1 MLLVLGLVNA
11 YVFVWRDESALGDLG
26 QLSAA
31 SIGGGGGPL
40 PPLGEPPERA
50 CGGDPVRIFDGL
62 DDLLRLETALS
73 SGYTLRLALLRMGV
87 RSEEIDRIESDVR
100 STVDLGL
107 LGGSGAPVRVAM
119 DRSGGVHA
127 LEVELAEGHVLQAC
141 REDASDPV
149 FTVRN
154 LQHPLR
160 ADVVV
165 VGVELGRDAELRTAI
180 EAVDEKPEL
189 AEIVAAHL
197 AHDVDFMNDARPGDT
212 LQVMVEKRWLGRHF
226 HRYGSVMAVRFRGQ
240 AARVAYFYYKPEGAP
255 GGYFDHEG
263 RRMRR
268 ALLRTPVRYHPVH
281 PEARALLEPSMEI
294 AHGRLGA
301 VYRLR
306 EGAPLVAVGDAEV
319 REVGRTLEQGNYVD
333 LELEDGTVA
342 RYAHLLRVIGELE
355 PGMAVRQGQVIGLAG
370 HSGRTPH
377 DRLRFELWVEEDGDM
392 TTIDPM
398 RLTAKGTNRPLL
410 VGEPIP
416 EDQLERF
423 RADTTPW
430 MKALKLAQR

>member
-1 MLLVLGLVNA
+1 MLFVLGLVNA
-11 YVFVWRDESALGDLG
+11 YVFIWRDESALSDLG
-26 QLSAA
+26 QLGAA
-31 SIGGGGGPL
+31 AIGGGGGPL
-40 PPLGEPPERA
+40 PPLGEPPERG
-50 CGGDPVRIFDGL
+50 CSGDPVRIFDGL

-73 SGYTLRLALLRMGV
+73 SGYTLRLALLHLGV
-87 RSEEIDRIESDVR
+87 RSEDIDRIESDIR
-100 STVDLGL
+100 STVDLSL
-107 LGGSGAPVRVAM
+107 LGGSGAPVRIAV
-119 DRSGGVHA
+119 DRLGGVHA

-141 REDASDPV
+141 REDPDAST

-165 VGVELGRDAELRTAI
+165 VGVELGRDAELRAAI
-180 EAVDEKPEL
+180 EAADEKPEL
-189 AEIVAAHL
+189 ADLVATHL

-212 LQVMVEKRWLGRHF
+212 VQVMVEKRWLGRHF

-240 AARVAYFYYKPEGAP
+240 AARVAYYYYKPEGAE
-255 GGYFDHEG
+255 GGYFNREG

-281 PEARALLEPSMEI
+281 PEARALLEPSIEI

-319 REVGRTLEQGNYVD
+319 RDVGRTLEQGNYVD

-355 PGMAVRQGQVIGLAG
+355 PGMSVRQGQVVGLAG

-377 DRLRFELWVEEDGDM
+377 DRLRLELWVEENGSM
-392 TTIDPM
+392 ETIDPM
-398 RLTAKGTNRPLL
+398 RLTARGAHRPLV

-416 EDQLERF
+416 ESQLERF
-423 RADTTPW
+423 GADTAPW
-430 MKALKLAQR
+430 KKALELAQR